1 MKIKVCPVCDKEMK
15 GNLYCR
21 NCKSFV
27 KNPVYWDQSYEL
39 NKDRDST
46 TKVNECKGHNHT
58 RENKTGEIKKNYNV
72 NQHRQIP
79 FVDLNGKSQGTMAEK
94 KRSRSS
100 SIIVFIILF
109 AAISVVAI
117 TLLPFLLANVSFR
130 IGKGTK
136 EPDIKTSEEVS
147 VEKTGNGTV
156 VYSDYADKENELSYT
171 TEGSTIITT
180 YEMDYDTICEIGLPG
195 NSCIHYETKIEDVK
209 KEIKKYIKANMS
221 FDEINLSEYS
231 YNTLTVSEDRTRDE
245 ITETTSFNT
254 YYEWQLDEDNTN
266 VVRVTCDSVTG
277 NLSFITVYN
286 EDIDVCREFA
296 RFALG
301 LVEEPVDS
309 SVWKVMEDENKDKG
323 YFNYENTSVSWSSSG
338 EYGGNFYSLSPLTD
352 CFK

>member
-15 GNLYCR
+15 GNFYCR

-27 KNPVYWDQSYEL
+27 KNPVYWEQSYEL

-46 TKVNECKGHNHT
+46 TRVNECKGHNHT
-58 RENKTGEIKKNYNV
+58 RENKTGEIKTNYNV
-72 NQHRQIP
+72 DQHRQKP

-109 AAISVVAI
+109 VAISVVVI

-130 IGKGTK
+130 IGIGTK
-136 EPDIKTSEEVS
+136 EPDIKTREEVS

-156 VYSDYADKENELSYT
+156 VYSDYVDKEDELSNST
-171 TEGSTIITT
+171 VDSTIITT
-180 YEMDYDTICEIGLPG
+180 YDIDYDTICEIGLPG
-195 NSCIHYETKIEDVK
+195 NSSNHYETKIEDVK
-209 KEIKKYIKANMS
+209 KDIEKYIKANMA
-221 FDEINLSEYS
+221 FDEINRSEYS

-245 ITETTSFNT
+245 VTETTNFNT

-277 NLSFITVYN
+277 NISFITVYN
-286 EDIDVCREFA
+286 DDIDVCREFA
-296 RFALG
+296 CFALG
-301 LVEEPVDS
+301 LVEEPVDL
-309 SVWKVMEDENKDKG
+309 SVWEAMEEENKDMG
-323 YFNYENTSVSWSSSG
+323 YFSYENTWVSWNSSM
-338 EYGGNFYSLSPLTD
+338 EYGGSFYSLSPLTD
-352 CFK
+352 CFE